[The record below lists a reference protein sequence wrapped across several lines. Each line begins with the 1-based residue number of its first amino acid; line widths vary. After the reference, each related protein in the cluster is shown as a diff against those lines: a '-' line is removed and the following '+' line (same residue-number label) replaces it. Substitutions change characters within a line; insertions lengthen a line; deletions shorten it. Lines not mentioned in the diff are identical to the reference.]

1 VVQFGDFTSARF
13 VRLLLPVEDFAGRPR
28 MMSAYEM
35 LVLAIAGA
43 NGGMLY
49 WAVRRRE
56 RVLAWIKVRRR

>member
-1 VVQFGDFTSARF
+1 MRI
-13 VRLLLPVEDFAGRPR
+13 LPPVEDFAGKPR

>member
-1 VVQFGDFTSARF
+1 
-13 VRLLLPVEDFAGRPR
+13 

-43 NGGMLY
+43 SGGMFY
-49 WAVRRRE
+49 WGLRRRE